1 MSTEIASSGEERL
14 VDNTSD
20 ALEYPAAKFQ
30 IFELESNF
38 FQNSWELHSGLVS
51 QTHIYICKSIYIS
64 EKEQKKI
71 LSVTPVYRTSRALK
85 NLISKYIKQMLV
97 ENRKDNIWDSEKV
110 LKVAQDK
117 VVLNLA
123 PIIKLSLTMEEDKSH
138 APAE

>member
-1 MSTEIASSGEERL
+1 
-14 VDNTSD
+14 
-20 ALEYPAAKFQ
+20 
-30 IFELESNF
+30 
-38 FQNSWELHSGLVS
+38 
-51 QTHIYICKSIYIS
+51 
-64 EKEQKKI
+64 
-71 LSVTPVYRTSRALK
+71 
-85 NLISKYIKQMLV
+85 MLV